1 MFTDLQANLISA
13 FLECALFGI
22 FFVASTA
29 SLILLLKR
37 HSRNNRV
44 SEVVTISTSVFRW
57 KKWAAAAWSLRR
69 SPLILATV
77 LFMGTICAVRLSY
90 FFFAGLLPTT
100 DIGAFVAS
108 TASSQSIASSEGSST
123 TLLVTR

>member
-1 MFTDLQANLISA
+1 MPLPVATKLHILISSKRYGRTTMFSDLQANLISA

-37 HSRNNRV
+37 HRARNHRV

-57 KKWAAAAWSLRR
+57 RKWAAAAWSLRH

-77 LFMGTICAVRLSY
+77 LFMGTICAV
-90 FFFAGLLPTT
+90 
-100 DIGAFVAS
+100 
-108 TASSQSIASSEGSST
+108 
-123 TLLVTR
+123 